1 MKYGLIGEHLGHS
14 YSREIHAQVADY
26 DYELCEVAPEELDSF
41 LRKAEFRAINVTI
54 PYKQSV
60 IPYLSYISPQAESIG
75 AVNTVVNRDGKLWGY
90 NTDFAGMEAL
100 IARMGLSLRGK
111 KVLILGTGGTSKT
124 ARAVCE
130 SAGAREILKVSRRA
144 SGEAVSYEQAVSGH
158 GDAEILINTTPVGM
172 YPRCGEAPIDLAH
185 FPRLEGVVDA
195 VYNPLRTRLVQA
207 GQERG
212 VPAEGGLYML
222 AGQGVC
228 ASAIFL
234 GKEFDPAL
242 TEGVYRAI
250 LGRKQNI
257 VLIGMPSCGKTTVGR
272 LLAER
277 CGRRLIDTDEKI
289 VERLGEPIAGFMARN
304 GEAAFRDVEQE
315 VVAGVADESGC
326 VIATGGGAVLRQ
338 ENLRLLRQNG
348 LLVFLDRPLEKLM
361 PTADRPLSASREALE
376 RRYRERYGL
385 YVAAADL
392 VVDASGAIEDEVE
405 TIRKEMGI

>member
-1 MKYGLIGEHLGHS
+1 MKYGLIGEHLSHS

-144 SGEAVSYEQAVSGH
+144 SGEAVSYDQAVSGH

-185 FPRLEGVVDA
+185 FPGLEGVVDA

-234 GKEFDPAL
+234 GKEFVPAL

-277 CGRRLIDTDEKI
+277 CGRRLIDTDETI

>member
-172 YPRCGEAPIDLAH
+172 YPRFG
-185 FPRLEGVVDA
+185 
-195 VYNPLRTRLVQA
+195 
-207 GQERG
+207 
-212 VPAEGGLYML
+212 
-222 AGQGVC
+222 
-228 ASAIFL
+228 
-234 GKEFDPAL
+234 
-242 TEGVYRAI
+242 
-250 LGRKQNI
+250 
-257 VLIGMPSCGKTTVGR
+257 
-272 LLAER
+272 
-277 CGRRLIDTDEKI
+277 
-289 VERLGEPIAGFMARN
+289 
-304 GEAAFRDVEQE
+304 
-315 VVAGVADESGC
+315 
-326 VIATGGGAVLRQ
+326 
-338 ENLRLLRQNG
+338 
-348 LLVFLDRPLEKLM
+348 
-361 PTADRPLSASREALE
+361 
-376 RRYRERYGL
+376 
-385 YVAAADL
+385 
-392 VVDASGAIEDEVE
+392 
-405 TIRKEMGI
+405 

>member
-172 YPRCGEAPIDLAH
+172 YPRCGEAPIDLTH

>member
-185 FPRLEGVVDA
+185 FPGLEGVVDA

-315 VVAGVADESGC
+315 VVAGVADESGS

>member
-14 YSREIHAQVADY
+14 NSREIHAQVADY

-212 VPAEGGLYML
+212 VAPAGG
-222 AGQGVC
+222 G
-228 ASAIFL
+228 
-234 GKEFDPAL
+234 FDPAL

-289 VERLGEPIAGFMARN
+289 VERLGEPIADFMARN

>member
-185 FPRLEGVVDA
+185 FPGLEGVVDA

>member
-289 VERLGEPIAGFMARN
+289 VERLGEPIADFMARN
-304 GEAAFRDVEQE
+304 GETAFRDVEQE

-405 TIRKEMGI
+405 MIRKEMGI

>member
-172 YPRCGEAPIDLAH
+172 YPRCGEAPIDLTH
-185 FPRLEGVVDA
+185 FPGLEGVVDA

-289 VERLGEPIAGFMARN
+289 VERLGEPIADFMARN
-304 GEAAFRDVEQE
+304 VEAAFRDVEQE

>member
-172 YPRCGEAPIDLAH
+172 YPRCGEAPIDLTH
-185 FPRLEGVVDA
+185 FPGLEGVVDA
-195 VYNPLRTRLVQA
+195 VYSPLRTRLVQA

-289 VERLGEPIAGFMARN
+289 VERLGEPIADFMARN

>member
-172 YPRCGEAPIDLAH
+172 YPRCGEAPIDLTH

-392 VVDASGAIEDEVE
+392 VVDAYGAIEDEVE

>member
-234 GKEFDPAL
+234 EKEFDPAL

-289 VERLGEPIAGFMARN
+289 VERLGEPIAAFMARN
-304 GEAAFRDVEQE
+304 GEASFRDVEQE

>member
-172 YPRCGEAPIDLAH
+172 YPRCGEAPIDLTH
-185 FPRLEGVVDA
+185 FPGLEGVVDA

>member
-54 PYKQSV
+54 PYKHSV

-144 SGEAVSYEQAVSGH
+144 SGEAVSYEQAVIGH

-289 VERLGEPIAGFMARN
+289 VGRLGEPIADFMARN
-304 GEAAFRDVEQE
+304 GEATFRDVEQE

>member
-41 LRKAEFRAINVTI
+41 LRKAEFKAINVTI

-100 IARMGLSLRGK
+100 ITRMGLSLRGK

-234 GKEFDPAL
+234 AKEFDPAL

-361 PTADRPLSASREALE
+361 PTEDRPLSASREALE

-392 VVDASGAIEDEVE
+392 VVDAAGAIEDEVE